1 MMKEIKITTLNAI
14 ILWETEKNQ
23 FRGKLVRK
31 EAQDIY
37 DRMEK
42 AIDETSAYNVEALG
56 SRGYAVYTK
65 GMLPAAKLANLCA
78 ALAARILSEIG
89 VMNAF
94 LVGNVAEELFRE
106 MNVNENIQSN

>member
-1 MMKEIKITTLNAI
+1 MMKEIKITTLNAT

-23 FRGKLVRK
+23 FDGKFVSK

-37 DRMEK
+37 EKMEK
-42 AIDETSAYNVEALG
+42 AVDETTVFICEALG
-56 SRGYAVYTK
+56 NRGYVVYTN
-65 GMLPAAKLANLCA
+65 GRIPSAKLANLCA
-78 ALAARILSEIG
+78 ALAVRILSEIG
-89 VMNAF
+89 ALNVF